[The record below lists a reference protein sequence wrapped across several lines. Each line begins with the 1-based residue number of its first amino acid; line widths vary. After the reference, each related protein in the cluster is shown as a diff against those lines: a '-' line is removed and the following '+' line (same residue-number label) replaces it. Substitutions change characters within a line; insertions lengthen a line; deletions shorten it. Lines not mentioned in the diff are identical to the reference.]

1 MRARFGPFTI
11 DSDTRQLLRAGTEVH
26 LSPKAFDL
34 LCTLIESRPK
44 VVEKETLHARIWP
57 DTYVVDANLNVLVSE
72 IRRAIGDNRQ
82 QPEFVRTV
90 HGIGYAFCGTA
101 VQVEAAAAAPEALFC
116 WVAWASRTS
125 SLSEGENVIG
135 RDPRCSVWLDA
146 PGVSRRHATI
156 RVDSATRRVALED
169 LGSTNGTFLRR
180 SRVLTE
186 VALEDG
192 DEIKVGTVVLTI
204 RLWAS
209 DKAPHTKRIRRRS
222 QESGRDSS

>member
-1 MRARFGPFTI
+1 VRARFGPFTI
-11 DSDTRQLLRAGTEVH
+11 DSETRQLLRAGTEVH

-72 IRRAIGDNRQ
+72 NRRATGDHRQ

-146 PGVSRRHATI
+146 PGVSRRHAAI
-156 RVDSATRRVALED
+156 RVDSATRRVTLED

-180 SRVLTE
+180 SRVRTE

-222 QESGRDSS
+222 GRSG

>member
-11 DSDTRQLLRAGTEVH
+11 DSETRQLLRAGTEVH

-34 LCTLIESRPK
+34 LSTLIESRPK

-72 IRRAIGDNRQ
+72 IRRAIGDNSQ

-101 VQVEAAAAAPEALFC
+101 VQVEAAAAPEALFC

-146 PGVSRRHATI
+146 PGVSRRHAAI
-156 RVDSATRRVALED
+156 RVDSVTRSVTLED

-180 SRVLTE
+180 SGVRTE

-222 QESGRDSS
+222 G

>member
-1 MRARFGPFTI
+1 VRARFGPFTI
-11 DSDTRQLLRAGTEVH
+11 DSETRQLLRAGTEVH

-44 VVEKETLHARIWP
+44 VVEKETLHTRIWP

-146 PGVSRRHATI
+146 PGVSRRHAAI
-156 RVDSATRRVALED
+156 RVDSASRRVTLED

-180 SRVLTE
+180 SRVRTE

-222 QESGRDSS
+222 G

>member
-1 MRARFGPFTI
+1 VRARFGPFTI

-34 LCTLIESRPK
+34 FCTLIESRPK
-44 VVEKETLHARIWP
+44 VVDKETLHARIWP

-146 PGVSRRHATI
+146 PGVSRRHAAI
-156 RVDSATRRVALED
+156 RVDSATRRVTLED

-180 SRVLTE
+180 SRVRTE

-209 DKAPHTKRIRRRS
+209 DKAPHTRRIRRRS
-222 QESGRDSS
+222 GSG

>member
-11 DSDTRQLLRAGTEVH
+11 DSETRQLLRAGTEVH

-44 VVEKETLHARIWP
+44 VVDKETLHARIWP

-82 QPEFVRTV
+82 LPEFVRTV
-90 HGIGYAFCGTA
+90 HGIGYAFCGAA
-101 VQVEAAAAAPEALFC
+101 VQVEVATAAPEALFC
-116 WVAWASRTS
+116 WVAWGSRTS

-135 RDPRCSVWLDA
+135 RDPRCSVWLDEE
-146 PGVSRRHATI
+146 GVSRRHATI
-156 RVDSATRRVALED
+156 RVDSATRRVTLED

-180 SRVLTE
+180 SRVRTE

-209 DKAPHTKRIRRRS
+209 DKAPHTKRIRQRNKRP
-222 QESGRDSS
+222 ES

>member
-11 DSDTRQLLRAGTEVH
+11 DSETRQLLRAGTEVH

-34 LCTLIESRPK
+34 FCTLIESRPK

-101 VQVEAAAAAPEALFC
+101 VQVEAAAAALEALVC
-116 WVAWASRTS
+116 WVAWAGRTS

-146 PGVSRRHATI
+146 EGVSRRHAAI
-156 RVDSATRRVALED
+156 RVDSATRRVTLED

-180 SRVLTE
+180 TRVRTE

-222 QESGRDSS
+222 G

>member
-11 DSDTRQLLRAGTEVH
+11 DSETRQLLRAGTEVH

-101 VQVEAAAAAPEALFC
+101 VQVEAAAAVPEALFC
-116 WVAWASRTS
+116 WLAWANRTA
-125 SLSEGENVIG
+125 SLAEGENVIG

-146 PGVSRRHATI
+146 LGVSRRHAVI
-156 RVDSATRRVALED
+156 RVDSATRRVTLED

-180 SRVLTE
+180 ARVRTE

-222 QESGRDSS
+222 G